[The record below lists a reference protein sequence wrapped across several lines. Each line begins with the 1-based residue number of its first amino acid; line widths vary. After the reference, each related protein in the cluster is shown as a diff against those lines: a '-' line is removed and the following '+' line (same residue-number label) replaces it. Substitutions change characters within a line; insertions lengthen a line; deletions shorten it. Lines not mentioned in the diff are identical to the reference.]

1 MINDET
7 KDPFFLSFLSL
18 LLLGTCP
25 VVRINSSSKKKK
37 KNRKLKNWVWMGEE
51 MGGWGAVLAARA
63 YLEGLGLSRRRA
75 PAGRM
80 EREGRGAQ
88 KEEEEE

>member
-1 MINDET
+1 
-7 KDPFFLSFLSL
+7 
-18 LLLGTCP
+18 
-25 VVRINSSSKKKK
+25 
-37 KNRKLKNWVWMGEE
+37 MGEE